1 MKKKSNAKKEIIR
14 DKRFEIRMSKEEKE
28 LFYKY
33 AEDMQINPSR
43 LARNILLKEAQSISS
58 KILYKPTVKAYIKY
72 LEITNQYDIL
82 ETIKTN

>member
-1 MKKKSNAKKEIIR
+1 VANKKPIQRTEYLR
-14 DKRFEIRMSKEEKE
+14 IRMSKEEKE

-82 ETIKTN
+82 EAIKTN